1 MSRGNVRKKRMRNIR
16 KIAIIVTVLIYM
28 SMFIWQ
34 AVETSTKRGGDVSLN
49 EFYSMVDNKKIDS
62 IVLNRAD
69 RTITVFGKDGKNYVT
84 VNPDNDTFLKDIME
98 RGVKVQVQ
106 QQTVWNS
113 TMGMVTYVPIMV
125 IVSMLAIYLGRT
137 VIGASTKMFTLL
149 KADDNK
155 VTFDM
160 IKGISRT
167 KEQVQFIISQM
178 RNVKG
183 LQKLGARPVKGALL
197 FGPPGVGKTMLA
209 KAIAKES
216 GVNFISCSGS
226 DFDEVFVGVG
236 AARVRNLFE
245 LASYNTPCIIFID
258 EIDCLGRRRRGGDGS
273 TNDHNQTSNS
283 LLQLMDG
290 LNDTEGIMIVGATN
304 RKEDLDSALLRPGRF
319 DKHFYIGAP
328 DSKKDRDELVEL
340 YLRDK
345 QLGDG
350 VDVES
355 ASRLLVGLTGA
366 EIEEAL
372 NNSVFL
378 SMKDN
383 RNGVITLEDI
393 DEAVMMSYS
402 SGVKSEHISEGDI
415 QVTSI
420 HEAGHCI
427 MELLEGN
434 KVAKVSNIPYTSGLG
449 GVTMR
454 DMDEDRNKMRLQSE
468 IESDIKVLLA
478 GKCAEYIRYGE
489 ATPGCSNDIQ
499 KANQLILG
507 MMFGGAQYDSLI
519 DYKGLIE
526 NGYIKGIPENILKE
540 VNSKLLEIEAEVV
553 EDLREHWD
561 LVKGLC
567 EMLVEHRTI
576 INPTI
581 DKIEE
586 YNSGRIAR

>member
-1 MSRGNVRKKRMRNIR
+1 MSKRNAKKKRIKNVRRIL
-16 KIAIIVTVLIYM
+16 IAITVLIYV
-28 SMFIWQ
+28 SIFVGQ
-34 AVETSTKRGGDVSLN
+34 AIETSTKRGGDVTLN
-49 EFYSMVDNKKIDS
+49 EFYDMVDNKKIDS
-62 IVLNRAD
+62 VVINRND
-69 RTITVFGKDGKNYVT
+69 KTLTVFGKDGKTYVT

-106 QQTVWNS
+106 QQTVWS
-113 TMGMVTYVPIMV
+113 SIISMVTVIPVMV
-125 IVSMLAIYLGRT
+125 MISMFVVYLGRT
-137 VIGASTKMFTLL
+137 VLGASTKMFTIL
-149 KADDNK
+149 KADENN

-160 IKGISRT
+160 IKGISKT

-178 RNVKG
+178 KNAKG
-183 LQKLGARPVKGALL
+183 LKKLGARPVKGALL

-273 TNDHNQTSNS
+273 SNDHNQTLNS

-328 DSKKDRDELVEL
+328 DSKEDRDELVEL

-345 QLGDG
+345 QLGEG

-402 SGVKSEHISEGDI
+402 SGVKSEHITDGDI

-420 HEAGHCI
+420 HEAGHCV

-454 DMDEDRNKMRLQSE
+454 DMDKNRNKMRLQSE
-468 IESDIKVLLA
+468 IESDIRVLLA

-489 ATPGCSNDIQ
+489 ATPGCSSDIQ
-499 KANQLILG
+499 RANQLMIG
-507 MMFGGAQYDSLI
+507 MMLGGAEYTNLI

-526 NGYIKGIPENILKE
+526 DGYIKEIPYSIIAELNC
-540 VNSKLLEIEAEVV
+540 KLLEL
-553 EDLREHWD
+553 EDETIGKLRGNWD
-561 LVKGLC
+561 LVNSLTD
-567 EMLVEHRTI
+567 MLIEHRTV

-581 DKIEE
+581 EKING
-586 YNSGRIAR
+586 YKRRIR